1 MTAQVVSLEEA
12 RMRSEAGRCRAIT
25 ANGRRCRNR
34 GLGEAGFCRV
44 HLPTRPERIGPFQAD
59 TVRSMLELARR
70 RATGDYEVDEFGFD
84 REFTERLIAPLV
96 RPLAERWF
104 RVQWRGLH
112 HVPDEGAGLLV
123 ANHAGSV
130 PLDAVVMKFGMLEH
144 HPARRH
150 VRLLA
155 ADLAFRMPF
164 SGPLARK
171 IGSTLATHQDA
182 YRLLGKGELLGVFP
196 EGFKGVGKGWKQRY
210 KLQRFGRGGFIE
222 VALRARVPL
231 IPVAI
236 VGSEEAYPMIANAK
250 LLARLGGFPYF
261 PITPTFPWLG
271 PLGLIP
277 FPSKWIIEVGDPIP
291 TDHLPK
297 DAWQDAMLVFEMN
310 DRIRD
315 SIQQMLY
322 RNLMSRGSTFF

>member
-1 MTAQVVSLEEA
+1 MTAQVVSLDEA
-12 RMRSEAGRCRAIT
+12 RVRSEAGRCRAFT
-25 ANGRRCRNR
+25 ASGRRCRNR
-34 GLGEAGFCRV
+34 ALGEAGFCRV
-44 HLPTRPERIGPFQAD
+44 HLPARPERIGPFQAD

-70 RATGDYEVDEFGFD
+70 RLTGDYEIDEFGFD
-84 REFTERLIAPLV
+84 REFTERMIAPLV
-96 RPLAERWF
+96 RPLADRWF
-104 RVQWRGLH
+104 RVEWRGLEN
-112 HVPDEGAGLLV
+112 VPDEGAGVLV

-155 ADLAFRMPF
+155 ADLVFRLPF
-164 SGPLARK
+164 NGPMARK
-171 IGSTLATHQDA
+171 IGSTLATHEDT
-182 YRLLGKGELLGVFP
+182 YRLLAKGELLGVFP

-236 VGSEEAYPMIANAK
+236 VGSEEAYPMIANAR

-277 FPSKWIIEVGDPIP
+277 LPSKWIIEVGEPIP
-291 TDHLPK
+291 TDHLPQ